1 VTNERQLRAAATAL
15 ARQCKVMSG
24 ILKRT
29 GLPTPRHFPAN
40 FSGLAKII
48 IGQQLST
55 QSAAAIWGRVEQA
68 LSPVAAEAIVASDD
82 VRLKTLGLSDGKVR
96 TLRALAR
103 AVIEDNLDLE
113 VLNGADEQT
122 IIERLTAVHGIGP
135 WTADI
140 YILFAL
146 ARKDAFASGD
156 LALQLAVQH
165 HFKLERRPT
174 AIELEQIAERWRP
187 ARAVAARLLWAD
199 YAFARRALLASR
211 QKPLVL
217 NSRKLLK

>member
-1 VTNERQLRAAATAL
+1 
-15 ARQCKVMSG
+15 
-24 ILKRT
+24 
-29 GLPTPRHFPAN
+29 
-40 FSGLAKII
+40 
-48 IGQQLST
+48 
-55 QSAAAIWGRVEQA
+55 
-68 LSPVAAEAIVASDD
+68 ASDD
-82 VRLKTLGLSDGKVR
+82 VRLKALGLSDGKVR

-146 ARKDAFASGD
+146 ARKEAFASGD

-165 HFKLERRPT
+165 HFKLEHRPT

-199 YAFARRALLASR
+199 YTFARRALLASR
-211 QKPLVL
+211 
-217 NSRKLLK
+217 R